1 MPIERLSEEHKA
13 IGFYLSGHPLDD
25 YMGALKRKNILTLQE
40 LEQKAQGGKI
50 VAKIAGSI
58 SGKQV
63 RKSAKGNRFAF
74 AQLTDP
80 TGAYEVTIFSDV
92 LEKFGDNFDVGK
104 NVTLTVEANVDA
116 DQLKLLV
123 RSAQPVDVSVQDA
136 AAMGLKIFVSNED
149 AVKSISTRLNEIL
162 KDTPQRALGPVHLV
176 LSHPELPGEVE
187 IALKSSYP
195 LNPQI
200 KGAIKHIDGVLE
212 VMEF

>member
-1 MPIERLSEEHKA
+1 MSEMFKNLVKFYEFCRLRICQRICLLQSRRKTRQSSEA
-13 IGFYLSGHPLDD
+13 
-25 YMGALKRKNILTLQE
+25 
-40 LEQKAQGGKI
+40 
-50 VAKIAGSI
+50 V
-58 SGKQV
+58 
-63 RKSAKGNRFAF
+63 
-74 AQLTDP
+74 
-80 TGAYEVTIFSDV
+80 
-92 LEKFGDNFDVGK
+92 FDVGK